1 MREKRD
7 CRQQVNYIFI
17 SNEECQPAF
26 LSGNKKKKSSV
37 PRKKRVAPI
46 KIIITD
52 VDEEEVR
59 KDKEKVK
66 LLKSVADELCQPQR

>member
-1 MREKRD
+1 MR
-7 CRQQVNYIFI
+7 NLNLPLI
-17 SNEECQPAF
+17 PA
-26 LSGNKKKKSSV
+26 GNKKKKSSV

>member
-1 MREKRD
+1 MRIL
-7 CRQQVNYIFI
+7 NLPLI
-17 SNEECQPAF
+17 PA
-26 LSGNKKKKSSV
+26 GNKKKKSSV